1 MFSKGD
7 ILAIAQRR
15 FLANFA
21 FLCLQIEKP
30 GCGLSGKNIS
40 FEHVQNFPGNLFA
53 FAEHYRLLLLD
64 SGQEFHGT

>member
-21 FLCLQIEKP
+21 FLRLQIEKP
-30 GCGLSGKNIS
+30 GCGLSGK
-40 FEHVQNFPGNLFA
+40 QNSYIGSQFYHFSKELLFQII
-53 FAEHYRLLLLD
+53 D
-64 SGQEFHGT
+64 WN

>member
-21 FLCLQIEKP
+21 FLRLQIEKP
-30 GCGLSGKNIS
+30 GCGLSGK
-40 FEHVQNFPGNLFA
+40 QNSCIG
-53 FAEHYRLLLLD
+53 
-64 SGQEFHGT
+64 SQ